1 MKLLAILFAFAL
13 IAAACGGDDDDNASS
28 DDDGDTVL
36 GDEDDAPAPEPEPEP
51 EPEPA
56 GDDGGEEPAPE
67 PAPAGDDGDDPPPA
81 PEMVLLS
88 DDAVDGGGANAFE
101 AAIQDGLANPLA
113 ADESLEPVSIFVVNL
128 EGDPGGSF
136 PEVSEGMRIARDFIN
151 DNLGGVGGDYMTRT
165 GGRPLEIEVC
175 AHLIDAAEA
184 QACANEAATSGAN
197 LIVPG
202 IDFFTPLMYPVW
214 TGAGLPVFE
223 FLPIFIA
230 DFDTTGIFALT
241 GGCVSAFPGAVQEV
255 VRERGHDYVAVP
267 YSDNAPGQ
275 ECYSDTQERPLQYL
289 LNQGEIV
296 GFKGYPD
303 LPGDPSDNDA
313 NVQQILAD
321 IEASGAT
328 NPAIHY
334 GIQASDCAE
343 YQDSFAAAGNDA
355 LTDIKIYASGSCVD
369 DAVLTS
375 DTATGIFFG
384 FSTYLPE
391 EPQLYSD
398 YVAWELNWRE
408 DTIDNSG
415 TSIPKSTFMRGGF
428 NMSFYVQALLGEMM
442 VAGEDVDDPAAVSN
456 KFATTPP
463 HHKVGGPPL
472 DCSAG
477 IDEFESICEFN
488 WQQNKWTGD
497 GWELDVEG
505 FTDGSSFVREFSE
518 GLPRS

>member
-13 IAAACGGDDDDNASS
+13 IAAACGGDDDDS
-28 DDDGDTVL
+28 DATATTDDGGDDGGTVL
-36 GDEDDAPAPEPEPEP
+36 GDEPEDEPAPAPAPAEED
-51 EPEPA
+51 EPA
-56 GDDGGEEPAPE
+56 
-67 PAPAGDDGDDPPPA
+67 PAPAGDDGEDPPPA
-81 PEMVLLS
+81 MVLLS
-88 DDAVDGGGANAFE
+88 DDAVDGAGANAFE
-101 AAIQDGLANPLA
+101 AALQDGIANPLA
-113 ADESLEPVSIFVVNL
+113 ADESLDPVTIFVVNL

-202 IDFFTPLMYPVW
+202 IDFFTPLYYPVW
-214 TGAGLPVFE
+214 TGAGLAVFE
-223 FLPIFIA
+223 SLPIFIA
-230 DFDTTGIFALT
+230 DFDTPGIFALT

-275 ECYSDTQERPLQYL
+275 ECFADTQERPLQYL
-289 LNQGEIV
+289 LNQGEII

-313 NVQQILAD
+313 NVQQMLAD

-355 LTDIKIYASGSCVD
+355 STDIPIYASGSCVD

-375 DTATGIFFG
+375 DTATGVYFG
-384 FSTYLPE
+384 FSTYIPD
-391 EPQLYSD
+391 EPQLYHP
-398 YVAWELNWRE
+398 YAEWELNWRE
-408 DTIDNSG
+408 GVLDDSG
-415 TSIPKSTFMRGGF
+415 TSIPKSTFMRMGF
-428 NMSFYVQALLGEMM
+428 NMSFYVQGLFSEM
-442 VAGEDVDDPAAVSN
+442 VADGEDVDDQGSVTS

-463 HHKVGGPPL
+463 HHKIGGPPL

-488 WQQNKWTGD
+488 WQQNRWTGD
-497 GWELDVEG
+497 GWELDLEG
-505 FTDGSSFVREFSE
+505 FTDGSLFAREYSE
-518 GLPRS
+518 GLPRG